1 MGIKTGIGV
10 GAAQVFDT
18 SSIVNNYAKLLQ
30 KQQQDEAKFQTE
42 IADLISRVDTK
53 GVRDQDKAE
62 IAKMYSATKD
72 LYAQAAATKNF
83 QDKALLK
90 AKISKAVGDINEYA
104 ARSAD
109 FSKRFND
116 LNNRIAQ
123 DSWAYD
129 PKILDKLRDISGKSL
144 IAMGADAQLD
154 PFQFQK
160 LPNDKS
166 RDAVFSAIK
175 RQGEDFAKSKMVT
188 EGKMQR
194 EVKTLPEEFI
204 AGVISDKLLSNP
216 EYRTTAIYNF
226 KQQNPDAP
234 VNMDAIIANEAAMYK
249 DQFGQLYKGEL
260 RNIPKEGGRE
270 GDDKLTYRQQLI
282 TGLVNKDKT
291 SREDLLAV
299 LPANSKVEYRTS
311 KAIPGKSQGG
321 AGVIRIIIPEDSSPT
336 GIGITEDISLQ
347 SGSVAQKLNFII
359 NQYSGEKIAPSR
371 LGIVG
376 GKGKGERFAPTGAP
390 AKPKAESGKITVIL
404 DGQEGEIDASKWEA
418 FQKKYPKAKRK

>member
-18 SSIVNNYAKLLQ
+18 SGLVNNFAKLLQ

-42 IADLISRVDTK
+42 IADLISKVDTK

-83 QDKALLK
+83 QEKALLK

-109 FSKRFND
+109 FSKRFNE

-129 PKILDKLRDISGKSL
+129 PKVLDKLRDISGKSL
-144 IAMGADAQLD
+144 ISMGADAQLD

-160 LPNDKS
+160 MPNDKS
-166 RDAVFSAIK
+166 RDVVFSAIK
-175 RQGEDFAKSKMVT
+175 RQGDDFAESKFVR
-188 EGKMQR
+188 EGNR
-194 EVKTLPEEFI
+194 EREIKTIPDKFV
-204 AGVISDKLLSNP
+204 AKVISEKLLSNP
-216 EYRTTAIYNF
+216 EYRTTATYNF
-226 KQQNPDAP
+226 KQLNPDAP
-234 VNMDAIIANEAAMYK
+234 VDIDAIIANEVAMYK
-249 DQFGQLYKGEL
+249 DQFGTQITGSAS
-260 RNIPKEGGRE
+260 RIPKEGGRE

-291 SREDLLAV
+291 AREDLLAV

-321 AGVIRIIIPEDSSPT
+321 AGVIRIIIPGESSPT
-336 GIGITEDISLQ
+336 GIGITEDVSLQ

-371 LGIVG
+371 IGIVG
-376 GKGKGERFAPTGAP
+376 GKGKGERFSPKPQPTQ
-390 AKPKAESGKITVIL
+390 KPKGNIIVGKKDEKL
-404 DGQEGEIDASKWEA
+404 
-418 FQKKYPKAKRK
+418 